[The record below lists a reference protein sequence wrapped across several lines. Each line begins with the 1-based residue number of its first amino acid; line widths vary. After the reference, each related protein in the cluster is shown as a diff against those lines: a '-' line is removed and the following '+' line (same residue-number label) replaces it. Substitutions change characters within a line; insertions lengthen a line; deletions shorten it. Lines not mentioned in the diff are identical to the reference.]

1 MEQSLITC
9 PRCGTR
15 ARSGSR
21 FCPSCGAPLEVR
33 PPPSPLPSN
42 ASTRPLPKLLGAYQ
56 VRGVWENDAV
66 IRLLTRSDTK
76 AEYLALPLL
85 EPLPEARVRE
95 LVSLTST
102 DDVESRNLF
111 ARVVEQIQ
119 AKRKTFLIVTA
130 PRGQRLNSL
139 TIPISGDRAL
149 EFFFQIQEILHH
161 LQSAGLVTALPPPP
175 IEGKFWKTLPFAQ
188 LVDKMSDEVYVRFQ
202 SESLER
208 FRRCFALHEN
218 QMQLVDY
225 TGWEPMPRE
234 PKERLARIQ
243 RDQILAARTMHWLYA
258 GTSLGRRFNQIKASG
273 GEANQIIM
281 EAFSN
286 LTGSPEQTGELVFR
300 KTQKLH
306 DQQRLGT
313 QTRPL
318 NSLPSGPPTKK
329 LFMKLSADGLTDKG
343 DTRDHNEDA
352 ILLFRVGETA
362 GLFIVADGLGGH
374 ADGKLA
380 SDIVVKNMEE
390 SARAEW
396 QPAQNADGATAQAI
410 LRKWIQL
417 ANQRVL
423 DTGYAR
429 GSNMGS
435 AITAALILND
445 TAYIANV
452 GDSRTY
458 LVRNKELIPITRDH
472 SLVASLVAANLLS
485 EEEIYT
491 HPQRNQIFRSLGA
504 DAKVEI
510 DVFEQPLAPHDMLI
524 LCSDGLWE
532 MICKPQLE
540 MLVNES
546 NDPAH
551 LCKMLVALAN
561 RNGGEDNISV
571 IVIRAD
577 LG

>member
-15 ARSGSR
+15 ARANSR
-21 FCPSCGAPLEVR
+21 FCPSCGASFQVR
-33 PPPSPLPSN
+33 PPPSPPPAN
-42 ASTRPLPKLLGAYQ
+42 TSTRPLPKMLGAYQ
-56 VRGVWENDAV
+56 VRGVWENDEV
-66 IRLLTRSDTK
+66 IPLLTRSDTK

-85 EPLPEARVRE
+85 EPLPDARLHE
-95 LVSLTST
+95 LVALASSDNIETRT
-102 DDVESRNLF
+102 LF

-130 PRGQRLNSL
+130 PRGQRLDSL
-139 TIPISGDRAL
+139 PIPISGDRAL
-149 EFFFQIQEILHH
+149 ELFFQIQEILHH

-175 IEGKFWKTLPFAQ
+175 IEGKFWKNLPLAQ
-188 LVDKMSDEVYVRFQ
+188 LLGKMSDEVYVNFQ
-202 SESLER
+202 GKSLEQ
-208 FRRCFALHEN
+208 FRRCFAFHDSTI
-218 QMQLVDY
+218 QLFDY

-258 GTSLGRRFNQIKASG
+258 GMSLGRKIDEIKASG
-273 GEANQIIM
+273 GDARQIIM
-281 EAFSN
+281 EALSN

-306 DQQRLGT
+306 DKQRLGT

-318 NSLPSGPPTKK
+318 NASPSGPPTKK
-329 LFMKLSADGLTDKG
+329 LFMKLSAGGVTDKG
-343 DTRDHNEDA
+343 DTRGHNEDS
-352 ILLFRVGETA
+352 ILLFPVGETA
-362 GLFIVADGLGGH
+362 GLFVVADGLGGH
-374 ADGKLA
+374 ADGQLA
-380 SDIVVKNMEE
+380 SDIVVKSMEQA
-390 SARAEW
+390 ARAEW
-396 QPAQNADGATAQAI
+396 QQTQNADSPTIQATFK
-410 LRKWIQL
+410 KWIQL

-435 AITAALILND
+435 TITAALILND

-472 SLVASLVAANLLS
+472 SLVASLVAANLLG
-485 EEEIYT
+485 EDEVYT
-491 HPQRNQIFRSLGA
+491 HPQRNQIFRSLGS
-504 DAKVEI
+504 DAKVEV
-510 DVFEQPLAPHDMLI
+510 DVFEQPLAPHDLLL

-532 MICKPQLE
+532 MVRKPQLE
-540 MLVNES
+540 MLVNEA
-546 NDPAH
+546 NDPSH
-551 LCKMLVALAN
+551 LCKTLVALAN
-561 RNGGEDNISV
+561 KNGGEDNISV